1 MQNKSKKQIY
11 NESEYDLRTYINGE
25 LAIKPYFY
33 YRNGLLHVRYIV
45 DRCYELTKEE
55 SDHLKKELYET
66 QSSNEKQAVL
76 AQAWQD
82 CSDNPDKEFIKDGI
96 LELEKRM
103 KQYRETQKKD
113 Y

>member
-1 MQNKSKKQIY
+1 MHNKTKKQIY

-33 YRNGLLHVRYIV
+33 YRNGLLHVRYLV

-55 SDHLKKELYET
+55 ADELKKEIAYT
-66 QSSNEKQAVL
+66 DNPADKQAVL

-96 LELEKRM
+96 MELEKRM
-103 KQYRETQKKD
+103 EEFRAKNEKK
-113 Y
+113 